1 MRVRSSSSPL
11 TLRRAAGGVHA
22 DGADLERAVLRGAG
36 GRRAPARAPL
46 RAVTRAPQHRPDPR
60 GHLAGAERLDDVVV
74 GAELEAD
81 DAVGLLAAGG
91 EHDDR
96 DLGALAERAGDVVAR
111 PVGEHHVEEDEVG
124 HLARGLLDRVGHRSG
139 HTRVEPLAVKCLREG
154 FGDRGLVLDHE
165 DGAPARHLS

>member
-1 MRVRSSSSPL
+1 MRVRSTSSPP
-11 TLRRAAGGVHA
+11 TLRRPAGRVHA
-22 DGADLERAVLRGAG
+22 DGADLERAVLRVRAAGAG
-36 GRRAPARAPL
+36 RARLRSVARP
-46 RAVTRAPQHRPDPR
+46 PQHRPDPR
-60 GHLAGAERLDDVVV
+60 GHLARAEGLDDVVV

-111 PVGEHHVEEDEVG
+111 PVGELHVEEDEVG
-124 HLARGLLDRVGHRSG
+124 HLARGLLDRVGDRSG
-139 HTRVEPLAVKCLREG
+139 HTRVEPLAVECLREG

-165 DGAPARHLS
+165 DGAPARHLR